1 MTFPSTSASIARI
14 DAGQTF
20 TGTQTFS
27 GGIAANGG
35 ITLATGQQIGA
46 SNFGI
51 EFAESD
57 TNPTCAAG
65 NYTIFAD
72 LSETK
77 LKKCTNGT
85 VSDLDTTGG
94 GGLTVGGAIS
104 SGATNRVL
112 YEDGSNLLA
121 ESANFTYDGTTLGV
135 TTSSTTASN
144 KALNIAQTGA
154 TSGTDYAGY
163 FSNTGAAT
171 TNIGLY
177 TTASGGTTNI
187 ALNVDAGQTLL
198 GGTTLTT
205 GTLAKLNI
213 VSTMSSTGST
223 TAVAGV
229 HGDYTFNNGGTA
241 SYVQVG
247 NRFVFNNAPTTNSNT
262 MVGEVIRTVDNTSLA
277 NLVRGIEITSNAGS
291 NTAGTNTGLRSTG
304 ATFGV
309 QAITNGAAG
318 GVSVPAGLY
327 AENTGTTQGDVARFY
342 TGSMTSAASML
353 SVYHDTS
360 TFTGDALLMDMA
372 VGSGTFSGDF
382 VEFKNASVTKFK
394 VTSAGVVSM
403 GLSGTASTNA
413 LCSSLANATAPTAGT
428 AYEIRDCNAAPAA
441 DYAEMYPVEE
451 GAEFGDIVATGTE
464 MVNTYDVTDGN
475 VDWNKLKGTITR
487 MVKTTQSYQS
497 NVIGIVVDNYGDFS
511 SVGHNIKEEDNPMPV
526 ALNGRVPVKIASD
539 SDPIMPG
546 DYITTSGTEPGKGQ
560 KAKKSGQVLGKALEV
575 WTPGSGAQTV
585 MVYVEQGFYN
595 GIGVSQFAGIEAT
608 TPNFANQVLAVLINT
623 PPTTVSV
630 SEILTDRLVAGLEI
644 ITPKLYAQTIAT
656 DGLVSA
662 TGEKITIS
670 SPVEFVLPP
679 VYNKDTAGYALIKQ
693 GDKRVRVTFAQ
704 PYVATPIVNVSMTFE
719 TEDDI
724 DDDEAAILFS
734 DDIRFII
741 NSKDQTGFTILL
753 NKSATRDIRFSWNA
767 LSVKDPTIFE
777 SLVEGLVIEPEN
789 NQNNENTP
797 PAPSG
802 EGGESGGSDQS
813 PPDSGENPDSEV
825 APEDNGPSIDQL
837 LDPEPQS
844 SGDSTPPEEPSF

>member
-1 MTFPSTSASIARI
+1 
-14 DAGQTF
+14 
-20 TGTQTFS
+20 
-27 GGIAANGG
+27 
-35 ITLATGQQIGA
+35 
-46 SNFGI
+46 
-51 EFAESD
+51 
-57 TNPTCAAG
+57 
-65 NYTIFAD
+65 
-72 LSETK
+72 
-77 LKKCTNGT
+77 
-85 VSDLDTTGG
+85 
-94 GGLTVGGAIS
+94 
-104 SGATNRVL
+104 
-112 YEDGSNLLA
+112 
-121 ESANFTYDGTTLGV
+121 
-135 TTSSTTASN
+135 
-144 KALNIAQTGA
+144 
-154 TSGTDYAGY
+154 
-163 FSNTGAAT
+163 
-171 TNIGLY
+171 
-177 TTASGGTTNI
+177 
-187 ALNVDAGQTLL
+187 
-198 GGTTLTT
+198 
-205 GTLAKLNI
+205 
-213 VSTMSSTGST
+213 
-223 TAVAGV
+223 
-229 HGDYTFNNGGTA
+229 
-241 SYVQVG
+241 
-247 NRFVFNNAPTTNSNT
+247 
-262 MVGEVIRTVDNTSLA
+262 
-277 NLVRGIEITSNAGS
+277 
-291 NTAGTNTGLRSTG
+291 
-304 ATFGV
+304 
-309 QAITNGAAG
+309 
-318 GVSVPAGLY
+318 
-327 AENTGTTQGDVARFY
+327 
-342 TGSMTSAASML
+342 
-353 SVYHDTS
+353 
-360 TFTGDALLMDMA
+360 
-372 VGSGTFSGDF
+372 
-382 VEFKNASVTKFK
+382 
-394 VTSAGVVSM
+394 
-403 GLSGTASTNA
+403 
-413 LCSSLANATAPTAGT
+413 
-428 AYEIRDCNAAPAA
+428 
-441 DYAEMYPVEE
+441 
-451 GAEFGDIVATGTE
+451 
-464 MVNTYDVTDGN
+464 
-475 VDWNKLKGTITR
+475 
-487 MVKTTQSYQS
+487 MVKTTKSYQS
-497 NVIGIVVDNYGDFS
+497 NVVGIVVDNYGDFS